1 MKLIRKNMANY
12 VFERNHQT
20 AKIDIRYCVSCY
32 MKNLFLLS
40 PYLKSSLGFLIYS

>member
-1 MKLIRKNMANY
+1 MSLKEITK
-12 VFERNHQT
+12 E

-40 PYLKSSLGFLIYS
+40 PNLKSSLGFLIYS